1 MRGEE
6 DRHDEAAGAPG
17 ATGSPDARDLFR
29 SIVAKA
35 DDGVLI
41 LAPNRVI
48 RYANPAAEFLLG
60 RKRNEL
66 VGEMFG
72 LPLRTGDRAVRVNV
86 VSADGCLR
94 VVELCVETLPT
105 GPAGSLVLRLKDIT
119 TLHQELVR
127 AREQVQRRDEFLAML
142 SHELRNPLAAIR
154 TAALLL
160 AREGAG
166 PRVRQEAGEVFN
178 RQFRHLARILDDL
191 LDVTRISQ
199 GKLKLARERVELNHL
214 IRDAAAAAAPLVRQR
229 EHALRIDVPPHE
241 LWVWGDPTR
250 LEQVVVNLLN
260 NAAKF
265 TPPRGNLVLTAT
277 AGDGEVVLCVRD
289 DGPGIPEDLLPHVFE
304 PFVQGKQM
312 LARSEG
318 GLGLG
323 LALAHT
329 IVGLHEGSITA
340 RPNGDG
346 PGMTFT
352 VRLPLMEDGREAV
365 KTPAGGC
372 GQD

>member
-6 DRHDEAAGAPG
+6 DKHDQAVGFPGEAGP
-17 ATGSPDARDLFR
+17 PDTRDLFH

-35 DDGVLI
+35 DTGVLI
-41 LAPNRVI
+41 LDPNRVI
-48 RYANPAAEFLLG
+48 HYANPAAEFLLG

-72 LPLRTGDRAVRVNV
+72 LPLTTSDKSVRVNV

-94 VVELCVETLPT
+94 VVELSIEPLPS
-105 GPAGSLVLRLKDIT
+105 GPAGGLVLRLKDIT

-127 AREQVQRRDEFLAML
+127 AREQVQRRDEVLAML

-154 TAALLL
+154 NAALLL

-166 PRVRQEAGEVFN
+166 PRVRQEAEEVFN
-178 RQFRHLARILDDL
+178 RQFRHLSRILEDL

-199 GKLKLARERVELNHL
+199 GKLKLTRERVELNQV

-229 EHALRIDVPPHE
+229 EQVLRIDVPPGD

-260 NAAKF
+260 NAARF
-265 TPPRGNLVLTAT
+265 TPPRGNLALTAS
-277 AGDGEVVLCVRD
+277 ARDGEVILCIQD

-304 PFVQGKQM
+304 PFVQGQQM
-312 LARSEG
+312 LDRSAG

-329 IVGLHEGSITA
+329 IVGLHKGSITA
-340 RPNGDG
+340 RRNSDG

-365 KTPAGGC
+365 KTPAVEC

>member
-17 ATGSPDARDLFR
+17 ETGPPDTRDLFH
-29 SIVAKA
+29 SIVARA
-35 DDGVLI
+35 DTGVLI
-41 LAPNRVI
+41 LESNRVI

-60 RKRNEL
+60 RKQDEL
-66 VGEMFG
+66 VGETFG
-72 LPLRTGDRAVRVNV
+72 LPLKTGDKSVRVNV

-94 VVELCVETLPT
+94 VVELCVEPLPA
-105 GPAGSLVLRLKDIT
+105 GPAGNLVLRLKDIT
-119 TLHQELVR
+119 SLHQELAR
-127 AREQVQRRDEFLAML
+127 AREQVHARDEFLAML

-166 PRVRQEAGEVFN
+166 PRVRPEAEEVFN
-178 RQFRHLARILDDL
+178 RQFRHLSRLLDDL
-191 LDVTRISQ
+191 LDVTRIAQ
-199 GKLKLARERVELNHL
+199 GKLTLARERVAVHQF

-229 EHALRIDVPPHE
+229 EHALRIDLPPHD

-265 TPPRGNLVLTAT
+265 TPPGGNLALTAS
-277 AGDGEVVLCVRD
+277 ARDGEVVLCVRD

-304 PFVQGKQM
+304 PFVQGQQM

-323 LALAHT
+323 LTLAHT

-365 KTPAGGC
+365 KTPARGG